1 MVKRLDMDADGVVG
15 EPVAALILE
24 ALGRGP
30 LCPGLLCGLFSV
42 GDRCGSRRSN
52 VAARRGRR
60 HRLRGSEAIELA
72 DKIDVVAR
80 RFLLAQLERVEDRF
94 DAIDGGKN
102 ERDGFGRDRK
112 PVAEL
117 PHHAFGG
124 MRKHFEPRQAEKT
137 AGSLD
142 GMNQTKN
149 VAEDL
154 AVIGLLLE
162 AHEFRVYAIET
173 FIGLGQ
179 ELTQQVVH

>member
-1 MVKRLDMDADGVVG
+1 MDADGLVG

-24 ALGRGP
+24 AARTRTSLPRAAVRPP
-30 LCPGLLCGLFSV
+30 L
-42 GDRCGSRRSN
+42 RRRSLQ
-52 VAARRGRR
+52 VAARAASAARRGRR
-60 HRLRGSEAIELA
+60 HPLRGREAIEFA
-72 DKIDVVAR
+72 DEIDVVAR
-80 RFLLAQLERVEDRF
+80 RFLFAHLDRVEDRF
-94 DAIDGGKN
+94 DAVDGGKN

-124 MRKHFEPRQAEKT
+124 MRQRLEPRQAEKA

-142 GMNQTKN
+142 GVNQTKN

-154 AVIGLLLE
+154 AVVGLLLE
-162 AHEFRVYAIET
+162 AHEFRVYTIET